1 MGFWEIVGII
11 STFITTILGAITW
24 VQVQKAKIIK
34 RERIRE
40 EAQLQRITDVVLSKL
55 GDHMLEGFP
64 ERTKDLVRKKDF
76 EPIVEKVEQV
86 EKVLQENANF
96 LVEFEKGALR
106 SEILNFSE
114 DLKNGIHKS
123 GVAYQHIYS
132 VFARYKKLGGNSY
145 IHDVFDEIKKTQRG
159 IKETTDFFNKDSK
172 K

>member
-1 MGFWEIVGII
+1 
-11 STFITTILGAITW
+11 
-24 VQVQKAKIIK
+24 
-34 RERIRE
+34 
-40 EAQLQRITDVVLSKL
+40 
-55 GDHMLEGFP
+55 MLEGFP

-132 VFARYKKLGGNSY
+132 VFGRYKKARRKQLYS
-145 IHDVFDEIKKTQRG
+145 
-159 IKETTDFFNKDSK
+159 
-172 K
+172 